1 MPGEKMIE
9 LTDLRVFMAAA
20 EERSFSKAATRLHLS
35 QSAISQTIQSMERA
49 FGVELFVRHGR
60 SVWLSEA
67 GQALLP
73 LAKEVLSSSRLLEE
87 AMNNIQAQV
96 SGELVIGCS
105 TTSGKYLLPNLV
117 ASFRHEYPSVHV
129 RIVIMNRDEV
139 VARILD
145 ERFPMG
151 VVSKRIESHEVEHQ
165 PLFEDRVILIVPP
178 DHPWGQYGKALPA
191 DLIDQPLILR
201 EDNAGT
207 TEVMLEGLAQHG
219 INLDNLNVVLEIGNS
234 EAIEMAVEEGN
245 GIAFVSELAAA
256 RGLALGRVK
265 KVNVDGMELR
275 RTIYIARNTRHPL
288 SRAQDRFWNFALE
301 QRENI
306 SKITWDKIAGL
317 NDSFR
322 GDFRS
327 LGSFRL
333 FR

>member
-1 MPGEKMIE
+1 MIE
-9 LTDLRVFMAAA
+9 LTELRVFMAAA
-20 EERSFSKAATRLHLS
+20 EERSFSKAAVRLHLS
-35 QSAISQTIQSMERA
+35 QSAISQTIQSMEKD

-73 LAKEVLSSSRLLEE
+73 LAKEVLGSSRLLEE
-87 AMNNIQAQV
+87 AMNSIQAQV

-117 ASFRHEYPSVHV
+117 ANFRREYPDVHV
-129 RIVIMNRDEV
+129 RIIIMSRDEV

-145 ERFPMG
+145 ERFPIG
-151 VVSKRIESHEVEHQ
+151 VVSKRIDSHEIEHQ

-178 DHPWGQYGKALPA
+178 DHAWGEYGKALPS
-191 DLIDQPLILR
+191 DIIDQPLILR

-219 INLDNLNVVLEIGNS
+219 INQDMLNVVLEIGNS

-256 RGLALGRVK
+256 RGLALGRVR
-265 KVNVDGMELR
+265 KVEIEGMELR
-275 RTIYIARNTRHPL
+275 RMIYITRNLRHPL
-288 SRAQDRFWNFALE
+288 TRAQDRFWNFALE
-301 QRENI
+301 QRDTI
-306 SKITWDKIAGL
+306 SKETWDRIG
-317 NDSFR
+317 
-322 GDFRS
+322 
-327 LGSFRL
+327 RL
-333 FR
+333 TV